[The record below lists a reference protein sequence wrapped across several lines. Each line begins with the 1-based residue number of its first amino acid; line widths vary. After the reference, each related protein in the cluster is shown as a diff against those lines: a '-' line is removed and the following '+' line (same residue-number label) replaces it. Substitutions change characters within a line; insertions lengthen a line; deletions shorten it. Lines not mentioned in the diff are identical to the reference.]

1 MVLGDVIDEYVN
13 YGMGVFEY
21 EHERQQVLVQQKEDV
36 TLEMQEGVS
45 VLSIPVDCTVSS
57 E

>member
-1 MVLGDVIDEYVN
+1 MTQGPCEGGGSLLGTVIDEYVK

-36 TLEMQEGVS
+36 VLEMQEGV
-45 VLSIPVDCTVSS
+45 
-57 E
+57 